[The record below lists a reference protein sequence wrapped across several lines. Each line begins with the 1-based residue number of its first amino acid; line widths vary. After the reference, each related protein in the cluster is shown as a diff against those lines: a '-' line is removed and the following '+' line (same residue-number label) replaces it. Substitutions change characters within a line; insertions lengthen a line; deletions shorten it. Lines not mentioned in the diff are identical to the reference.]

1 MADKKTETKYVP
13 LTREEREELKLRIS
27 IAIGL
32 SKRWHFT
39 QT

>member
-39 QT
+39 HT